1 MKTHPKLG
9 GQKLTLVLLLLYVLG
24 WLRWL
29 LIKLGLEM
37 EKYQDLQTHLNRI
50 SDFTGNRVRML
61 RTTSCGRS
69 FEGNDGVFLG
79 GSDSDSSRRCISVL
93 SESES
98 TQERIWCLKK

>member
-9 GQKLTLVLLLLYVLG
+9 GQKLTLVLLLLIYVLG

-50 SDFTGNRVRML
+50 TDFTGNRVRML
-61 RTTSCGRS
+61 RTTSCERS

-79 GSDSDSSRRCISVL
+79 GSNSDSSRRCMHFGVV
-93 SESES
+93 
-98 TQERIWCLKK
+98 

>member
-1 MKTHPKLG
+1 
-9 GQKLTLVLLLLYVLG
+9 
-24 WLRWL
+24 
-29 LIKLGLEM
+29 M

-50 SDFTGNRVRML
+50 KDFTGKRVRIL

-69 FEGNDGVFLG
+69 FDGNDDVSLG

-98 TQERIWCLKK
+98 TEEGDLLS